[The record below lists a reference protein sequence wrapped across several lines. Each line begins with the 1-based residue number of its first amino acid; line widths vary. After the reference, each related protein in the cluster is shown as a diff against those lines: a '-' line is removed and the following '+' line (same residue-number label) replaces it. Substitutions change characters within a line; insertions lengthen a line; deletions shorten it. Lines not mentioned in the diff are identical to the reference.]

1 MFARS
6 RGGFVSARTR
16 VENFSRNL
24 PNETVDSVRSAS
36 VSKTTAREITLP
48 DVFLDHESAQHEAAK
63 RKAYVLDHLKEL
75 LLELEK
81 NCERNGIRV
90 HWALDAKEA
99 NEIIVGICKDAN
111 PKNGLVV
118 KAKSMATEEI
128 HLNKHL
134 EQAGFRPVETDLGE
148 FVAQID
154 NDLPSHIVTPI
165 IHKNRRQI
173 ANSFEKHDLGTYTE
187 VPEELAMQAR
197 KHLRSQFKDAEVG
210 ISGVNFAIAE
220 TGTIVLVENEGNN
233 RLSTTSPRVHI
244 ALMGIEKILPGL
256 QDLALFLPLLS
267 SSATGQ
273 RFTTYTHFIQAPK
286 KPDEADGPEEV
297 HLVLLDNSRT
307 KVMKGPYRDILKC
320 IRCGA
325 CLNVCPVYRQS
336 SGHAYDHVYS
346 GPLGAVLAPAL
357 EGIEKMG
364 DLPKASTLCGAC
376 EAVCP
381 VKIPIPAML
390 LKLRSEANEMGL
402 SKEKIPWRGFSWI
415 ATHPTVWK
423 AGLTLLP
430 MAKMAPHASRKEWE
444 EFHELPKKQG
454 RDFRK
459 WWNERKG

>member
-1 MFARS
+1 MS
-6 RGGFVSARTR
+6 SRTR
-16 VENFSRNL
+16 VETFSRNL
-24 PNETVDSVRSAS
+24 ASETIESVRNAS
-36 VSKTTAREITLP
+36 VSKTAARTTILP
-48 DVFLDHESAQHEAAK
+48 DVFANHEAAQWEAAK
-63 RKAYVLDHLKEL
+63 RKAFVLDHLKEL
-75 LLELEK
+75 LLQLES
-81 NCERNGIRV
+81 NCQNNGIQV
-90 HWALDAKEA
+90 HWAFDAKEA
-99 NEIIVGICKDAN
+99 NEIIVSLCQKAN
-111 PKNGLVV
+111 PKNGLIV

-134 EQAGFRPVETDLGE
+134 KEAGFKPVETDLGE

-173 ANSFEKHDLGTYTE
+173 AASFERSQLGEYTE

-197 KHLRSQFKDAEVG
+197 QHLRSQFRDAEVG

-244 ALMGIEKILPGL
+244 ALMGIEKILPKL
-256 QDLALFLPLLS
+256 EDLALFLPLLS

-273 RFTTYTHFIQAPK
+273 RFTTYTHFIHSPR
-286 KPDEADGPEEV
+286 KPDEADGPSEV
-297 HLVLLDNSRT
+297 HLVLLDNNRS
-307 KVMKGPYRDILKC
+307 KVLQGPYRDILKC

-364 DLPKASTLCGAC
+364 DLAKASTLCGAC
-376 EAVCP
+376 EEVCP

-390 LKLRSEANEMGL
+390 LKLRSETNEKGL

-415 ATHPTVWK
+415 ATHPTAWK

-430 MAKMAPHASRKEWE
+430 MAKMAPHASRKDWE

-454 RDFRK
+454 RDFRR
-459 WWNERKG
+459 WWNDRKG